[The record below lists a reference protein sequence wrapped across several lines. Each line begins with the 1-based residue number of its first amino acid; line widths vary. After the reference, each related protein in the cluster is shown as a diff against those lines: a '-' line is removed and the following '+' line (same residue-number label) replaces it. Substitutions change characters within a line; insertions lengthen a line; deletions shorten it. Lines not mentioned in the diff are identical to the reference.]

1 MTIEDAK
8 NEISYQLIK
17 IVLQILLQQNDIS
30 IEEYEKLIIQAKID
44 FDPIIGGLD

>member
-8 NEISYQLIK
+8 NEISYQLVK

-30 IEEYEKLIIQAKID
+30 IEEYEKLIIQAKTD